1 MWELYARRHCFMPP
15 QRVTMYYESVVA
27 QVRAEQQEVY
37 YGVLHAGD
45 FLTDEERDVLRW
57 GGNAKVT
64 VPQRFSKSGAHAV
77 TYKRA
82 TALECLVGWVYLTD
96 AKRLHE
102 LMCHLGL
109 G

>member
-1 MWELYARRHCFMPP
+1 M
-15 QRVTMYYESVVA
+15 
-27 QVRAEQQEVY
+27 
-37 YGVLHAGD
+37 LHAGD

-82 TALECLVGWVYLTD
+82 TALECLVRAIGCKTCVFASVSIL
-96 AKRLHE
+96 RL
-102 LMCHLGL
+102 CPAV
-109 G
+109 